1 MLEEE
6 RKYDVGVD
14 FALPGL
20 RSAVPKGGTVVALPA
35 KTLRAT
41 YYDTETARLARAG
54 ISIRYRSGERGKD
67 PWTVKLPT
75 NGAAE
80 AREEITR
87 PGTARTMPADLV
99 ALLTAYHRG
108 APLVPA
114 VTIRTLRRAYELRN
128 KDGEVLAEVSDDTVS
143 VLDGRTVVGQFR
155 EVEVERGVAGDKLMD
170 KVEALL
176 LAAGATRGA
185 FLPKHA
191 RAMGERAAG
200 APDLVAPT
208 PIAARSGS
216 SSRARKPTA
225 GDVVTTALRKH
236 IGKIFEADPYVRL
249 RTAMP
254 DGDTP
259 VHQMR
264 VGCRRLRSDL
274 RTFQSLL
281 DPDWANHL
289 RAGASWLAEALGA
302 ARDAEVLRARLRRT
316 AAADPVAPLDQA
328 AVARFD
334 AELAAR
340 HEDALQALD
349 EVLACDRYATL
360 LDVLVEA
367 AREPHLSPAAE
378 EPAKTALTR
387 MVAKPWRQFA
397 TSGRDRVGAGDLDP
411 LGPDDDWHAV
421 RIRAK
426 RARYAV
432 ESVAKLA
439 GGEAAALTDSL
450 TAVQD
455 LLGEHQDAV
464 IAADTWLA
472 IAASDVDDH
481 ALAVTAGRL
490 AERERAAVRRAR
502 ERFPAAWRALEK
514 SGHTGWLRS

>member
-14 FALPGL
+14 FTLPALKSTL
-20 RSAVPKGGTVVALPA
+20 PKGGTVVPLPA

-41 YYDTETARLARAG
+41 YYDTETARLARTG

-75 NGAAE
+75 HGAPE

-99 ALLTAYHRG
+99 ALMTAFHRG
-108 APLVPA
+108 APLRPA
-114 VTIRTLRRAYELRN
+114 VTIRTVRRTYELRD
-128 KDGEVLAEVSDDTVS
+128 KDGDLLAEVSDDTVS
-143 VLDGRTVVGQFR
+143 VLDGRAVVGQFR
-155 EVEVERGVAGDKLMD
+155 EIEVERGKAGDKLLE
-170 KVEALL
+170 KVEEAL
-176 LAAGATRGA
+176 LAAGATRGT

-191 RAMGERAAG
+191 RAMGERASG
-200 APDLVAPT
+200 APDLTPPT
-208 PIAARSGS
+208 PLAPAKPGKSGPS
-216 SSRARKPTA
+216 A
-225 GDVVTTALRKH
+225 GDVVTTALRRH
-236 IGKIFEADPYVRL
+236 IAKIFEADPYLRL
-249 RTAMP
+249 RVPMP

-274 RTFQSLL
+274 RTFQPLL
-281 DPDWANHL
+281 DAAWANHL

-302 ARDAEVLRARLRRT
+302 ARDAEVLRARLQRT
-316 AAADPVAPLDQA
+316 AAADPVAPLDPA

-340 HEDALQALD
+340 HEDALQALED
-349 EVLACDRYATL
+349 VLASDRYATL

-367 AREPHLSPAAE
+367 AREPQLSVAAN
-378 EPAKTALTR
+378 EPATVALTR
-387 MVAKPWRQFA
+387 MVAKPWRQLS

-411 LGPDDDWHAV
+411 LGADDDWHSV

-439 GGEAAALTDSL
+439 GGEAAALGEAL
-450 TAVQD
+450 TEVQE
-455 LLGEHQDAV
+455 LLGEHQDAA

-472 IAASDVDDH
+472 IARSDVDDH
-481 ALAVTAGRL
+481 ALAVAAGRL
-490 AERERAAVRRAR
+490 VERERAAVRRAR
-502 ERFPAAWRALEK
+502 ERFPAAWSALES

>member
-14 FALPGL
+14 FTLPSL
-20 RSAVPKGGTVVALPA
+20 KSTLPKGATVVPLPA

-41 YYDTETARLARAG
+41 YYDTDTVRLARAG
-54 ISIRYRSGERGKD
+54 ISIRYRSGEPGKD

-75 NGAAE
+75 GGAAE

-87 PGTARTMPADLV
+87 PGTARTMPTDLV

-108 APLVPA
+108 AALAPA
-114 VTIRTLRRAYELRN
+114 VTLRTLRRAYELRA
-128 KDGEVLAEVSDDTVS
+128 KDGDLLAEVSDDTVS
-143 VLDGRTVVGQFR
+143 VLDGRTVVSQFR
-155 EVEVERGVAGDKLMD
+155 EVEVERGSAGDKLLD
-170 KVEALL
+170 KVEAAL
-176 LAAGATRGA
+176 LAAGAKRGA

-191 RAMGERAAG
+191 RAMGARAAA
-200 APDLVAPT
+200 APDLAP
-208 PIAARSGS
+208 PHAARPG
-216 SSRARKPTA
+216 KNGPTA
-225 GDVVTTALRKH
+225 GEVVTTALRKH
-236 IGKIFEADPYVRL
+236 IGRIFEADPYMRL
-249 RTAMP
+249 RTPMP

-274 RTFQSLL
+274 RTFQALL
-281 DPDWANHL
+281 DQSWANHL
-289 RAGASWLAEALGA
+289 RAGASWLAEVLGA
-302 ARDAEVLRARLRRT
+302 ARDAEVLRARLQRT
-316 AAADPVAPLDQA
+316 ASADPVAPLDPA

-340 HEDALQALD
+340 HEDALQAL
-349 EVLACDRYATL
+349 ENVLASDRYATL

-367 AREPHLSPAAE
+367 AREPHLSAAAK
-378 EPAKTALTR
+378 EPATAALTR
-387 MVAKPWRQFA
+387 MVAKPWRQLS
-397 TSGRDRVGAGDLDP
+397 TSGRDRVGAGDLDQ
-411 LGPDDDWHAV
+411 LGADDDWHSV

-439 GGEAAALTDSL
+439 GGEAAALAEAL
-450 TAVQD
+450 TEVQE
-455 LLGEHQDAV
+455 LLGEHQDAA

-472 IAASDVDDH
+472 IARSDVDDH

-490 AERERAAVRRAR
+490 IERERASVRRAR
-502 ERFPAAWRALEK
+502 DRFPTAWTALEG